1 MCMISLQVTTLT
13 VCDRGRPSL
22 STSAYLNI
30 SIIDVNDNRPRFTNS
45 TYEATVRED
54 AVIGHSVLTLQ
65 AERAD
70 TAVMRHSVLT
80 IQAVDSDVGVNAQLE
95 YLLTDVNGHFNVN
108 RTSGELSVAKALD
121 YEDTR
126 LFTVDVVVMD

>member
-1 MCMISLQVTTLT
+1 M
-13 VCDRGRPSL
+13 
-22 STSAYLNI
+22 
-30 SIIDVNDNRPRFTNS
+30 
-45 TYEATVRED
+45 RED

-70 TAVMRHSVLT
+70 TVVIGHNVLTLQAERADTAVMRHSVLT
-80 IQAVDSDVGVNAQLE
+80 LQAVDSDVGVNAQLE
-95 YLLTDVNGHFNVN
+95 YVLTDLNGHFNVN

-126 LFTVDVVVMD
+126 LFTVDVVVKDSGRGGQGLRSLTRLFTVDVVVKD

>member
-65 AERAD
+65 A
-70 TAVMRHSVLT
+70 
-80 IQAVDSDVGVNAQLE
+80 VDSDVGVNAQLE
-95 YLLTDVNGHFNVN
+95 YLLTDVNGHFKVN